1 MQSTGGG
8 ANYVGSAHWA
18 AVLDG
23 IAELKDHLDNE
34 ESHHSDS
41 QGPDLP
47 CPQVTGPQLLYG
59 CPKPADKDEIFSSIP
74 ARSVVDRLVSRYFNS
89 FEMSPAV
96 LHSVQFLKEYEG
108 FWENPQATSPIWLGL
123 LFTIMCLATQF
134 EKSRLDPGVQS
145 PAVLSM
151 ERELQEMVD
160 TFRLRIPQCL
170 VLGSYAKGGPF
181 VLETLMLYIAAE
193 IFLSSDAEIEIW
205 ILMGNTVQLAL
216 HMGYHRDPKHF
227 KGLSPFAAEMRRRIW
242 ATIVEMDLG
251 LSAQMGLPRMIKH
264 WQTDTQEPSN
274 LQDSDFDSA
283 TVEMP
288 PSRLNTDL
296 TPILYRL
303 VKARLMTTIGYIWD
317 FSADLRSYPYTEV
330 QKMDD
335 KLDQARKSIPEC
347 LRWHSMARNITDS
360 PQQIMQ
366 KVILETIFY
375 RAKIV
380 LHRKYM
386 FLPLAQSA
394 SSRRIVLESALK
406 LLDYQHML
414 QEETQP
420 FCQLYQ
426 ERWRVSSL
434 VNHDFL
440 LATSILCYYLQHAR
454 GVTPQLSES
463 TSFDE
468 TIMVSLKRSHD
479 IWLQSSNSSKE
490 ARKVVRA
497 LAVVLGRVNTPS
509 ADSGGESSL
518 VFGLPSTYP
527 SSTTNDYSQETPGG
541 LGSQF
546 PMFNSAL
553 MPNWETFADD
563 LISAPMITPTAEWQE
578 MDALHQAIQTLSSG
592 EGVKIILLQLSDQV
606 HFLLAGMHHIYLDG
620 YSFSVFFKDLESAHI
635 DHRLPPLP
643 VESQY
648 RSFALQQRKM
658 YEDGD
663 VLKSIEYYRRT
674 FPKEF
679 TPIELLPF
687 ATTASRQVANEY
699 SQHEAKL
706 NIPPDISAKV
716 RRVARA
722 NRSTSFHVYLAALKI
737 LLFSLLPDT
746 DEVFI
751 GIADANRG
759 DKNFMG
765 SLGFF
770 LNLLPLRFRRGKPG
784 SRVSSTI
791 QTTRDAV
798 YGALQHSQLPFDVL
812 LRELN
817 VPRSDKYTPIFHVFM
832 DYRQVVQ
839 ERSSWGGCKLG
850 GEKWCN
856 AGTGYDVALE
866 VTENINTDTLLSLRL
881 QRQLYSEDHTHVL
894 LRSYLGVLEYMVRG
908 SDKAV
913 DVAPTWSSY
922 DLQASIDAGKAPEF
936 EPKWQSTI
944 SHQIDQVIQNNTEK
958 SALKDGNGNVLTY
971 EQMGTRINT
980 ISKALIDAGTVQ
992 GTVVGV
998 FQEPSADWICSLLAI
1013 FKAGAVYVPLDLRN
1027 SIPRLVSIVKASR
1040 PSVIITDGTTDD
1052 KVELIGAKFVTK
1064 LQLASLD
1071 ESTRRDSTSINH
1083 AKVGSLAVIL
1093 FTSGSTGEPK
1103 GLMMTHT
1110 NLASYAEVSSKTFAR
1125 ADEDLVVLQQSPFS
1139 FDFSLDQ
1146 TMAALTNGG
1155 CLYVVPTSKRGDPDE
1170 ISKIMVED
1178 TETIRQCTSWK
1189 YAFSGGEAMSYKLAR
1204 EFGSLKLTN
1213 LHVFNGYGPAETTI
1227 LSHRIDLKY
1236 ADPDLPDPLPAGYP
1250 WPGFSVC
1257 IVDDKMRPLPLGV
1270 QGEIVLG
1277 GPCTVVAIGAGY
1289 PLTGYYSAMAVWKET
1304 Q

>member
-1 MQSTGGG
+1 MADQAQDVRPTEWGPGKTPQGRARLPSSRPREKPQLSCNLCRKRKPCSSCAQRELGLSCTYASDRVSSNSVAHQTRTTTQDRIRHLESLVYDLMQNSSANVNVQDQVGATATPSPRGQPHVPDYPTPAAVAAPSTNEEPVTAAVSLADYGSMQSTGGG

-41 QGPDLP
+41 QGVDPP

-59 CPKPADKDEIFSSIP
+59 CPKLADKDEILSSIP

-96 LHSVQFLKEYEG
+96 LHSVQFLKEYEA
-108 FWENPQATSPIWLGL
+108 FWEDPQATSPIWLGL

-160 TFRLRIPQCL
+160 NFRLRIPQCL

-251 LSAQMGLPRMIKH
+251 LSAQMGLPRMVKH

-317 FSADLRSYPYTEV
+317 FSADVRPYPYTEV

-347 LRWHSMARNITDS
+347 LKWHSMARNITDS
-360 PQQIMQ
+360 PQHIMQ
-366 KVILETIFY
+366 KVILETVFY

-454 GVTPQLSES
+454 GATQRVSES
-463 TSFDE
+463 DSFDE
-468 TIMVSLKRSHD
+468 TIMASLRRSHD

-497 LAVVLGRVNTPS
+497 LAVVLDRVNTPS
-509 ADSGGESSL
+509 ADSVGEAGL

-527 SSTTNDYSQETPGG
+527 PSATNDYSQETPGG

-553 MPNWETFADD
+553 MPNWATFADD

-578 MDALHQAIQTLSSG
+578 MDET
-592 EGVKIILLQLSDQV
+592 V
-606 HFLLAGMHHIYLDG
+606 
-620 YSFSVFFKDLESAHI
+620 
-635 DHRLPPLP
+635 
-643 VESQY
+643 
-648 RSFALQQRKM
+648 
-658 YEDGD
+658 
-663 VLKSIEYYRRT
+663 
-674 FPKEF
+674 
-679 TPIELLPF
+679 
-687 ATTASRQVANEY
+687 
-699 SQHEAKL
+699 
-706 NIPPDISAKV
+706 
-716 RRVARA
+716 
-722 NRSTSFHVYLAALKI
+722 
-737 LLFSLLPDT
+737 
-746 DEVFI
+746 
-751 GIADANRG
+751 DA
-759 DKNFMG
+759 MG
-765 SLGFF
+765 SLNWPW
-770 LNLLPLRFRRGKPG
+770 NL
-784 SRVSSTI
+784 
-791 QTTRDAV
+791 Q
-798 YGALQHSQLPFDVL
+798 
-812 LRELN
+812 
-817 VPRSDKYTPIFHVFM
+817 
-832 DYRQVVQ
+832 
-839 ERSSWGGCKLG
+839 
-850 GEKWCN
+850 
-856 AGTGYDVALE
+856 
-866 VTENINTDTLLSLRL
+866 
-881 QRQLYSEDHTHVL
+881 
-894 LRSYLGVLEYMVRG
+894 
-908 SDKAV
+908 
-913 DVAPTWSSY
+913 
-922 DLQASIDAGKAPEF
+922 
-936 EPKWQSTI
+936 
-944 SHQIDQVIQNNTEK
+944 
-958 SALKDGNGNVLTY
+958 
-971 EQMGTRINT
+971 
-980 ISKALIDAGTVQ
+980 
-992 GTVVGV
+992 
-998 FQEPSADWICSLLAI
+998 
-1013 FKAGAVYVPLDLRN
+1013 
-1027 SIPRLVSIVKASR
+1027 
-1040 PSVIITDGTTDD
+1040 
-1052 KVELIGAKFVTK
+1052 
-1064 LQLASLD
+1064 
-1071 ESTRRDSTSINH
+1071 
-1083 AKVGSLAVIL
+1083 
-1093 FTSGSTGEPK
+1093 
-1103 GLMMTHT
+1103 
-1110 NLASYAEVSSKTFAR
+1110 
-1125 ADEDLVVLQQSPFS
+1125 
-1139 FDFSLDQ
+1139 
-1146 TMAALTNGG
+1146 
-1155 CLYVVPTSKRGDPDE
+1155 
-1170 ISKIMVED
+1170 
-1178 TETIRQCTSWK
+1178 
-1189 YAFSGGEAMSYKLAR
+1189 
-1204 EFGSLKLTN
+1204 
-1213 LHVFNGYGPAETTI
+1213 
-1227 LSHRIDLKY
+1227 
-1236 ADPDLPDPLPAGYP
+1236 
-1250 WPGFSVC
+1250 
-1257 IVDDKMRPLPLGV
+1257 
-1270 QGEIVLG
+1270 
-1277 GPCTVVAIGAGY
+1277 
-1289 PLTGYYSAMAVWKET
+1289 
-1304 Q
+1304 